1 MEKEELITL
10 VNNVELIDEIKEIL
24 QRNNIW
30 YEDKCEFQERYVRAT
45 RGARWT
51 KKIDYIVTPSE
62 FYKNKMVDDGIP
74 EHKIES
80 IHNFINLKDYNLKTE
95 NNDYGLYVG
104 RLSKEKGILNLI
116 EAFSKLQDKKL
127 YIAGEGPEKEKIEEI
142 IKNKKIQSNI
152 IMLGYLKQ
160 EDVKEY
166 IRKASFII
174 VPSVWYENCP
184 YSILET
190 QAIGKAVIGADIG
203 GIPEL
208 VKDNENGLVYR
219 YDDVDE
225 LKNKIEILFKNKE
238 LTDKFANNAKKY
250 AEDNYNKEIYYK
262 KIMKIYKQVL
272 NCKS

>member
-1 MEKEELITL
+1 
-10 VNNVELIDEIKEIL
+10 
-24 QRNNIW
+24 
-30 YEDKCEFQERYVRAT
+30 
-45 RGARWT
+45 
-51 KKIDYIVTPSE
+51 
-62 FYKNKMVDDGIP
+62 
-74 EHKIES
+74 
-80 IHNFINLKDYNLKTE
+80 
-95 NNDYGLYVG
+95 
-104 RLSKEKGILNLI
+104 
-116 EAFSKLQDKKL
+116 
-127 YIAGEGPEKEKIEEI
+127 
-142 IKNKKIQSNI
+142 
-152 IMLGYLKQ
+152 MLGYLKQ

-225 LKNKIEILFKNKE
+225 LKNKIEILFENKE

-250 AEDNYNKEIYYK
+250 AENNYNKEIYYK

-272 NCKS
+272 NYKS

>member
-1 MEKEELITL
+1 MK
-10 VNNVELIDEIKEIL
+10 NNCIKNSKL
-24 QRNNIW
+24 
-30 YEDKCEFQERYVRAT
+30 KSVL
-45 RGARWT
+45 GAIEGKYYRKRKVYT
-51 KKIDYIVTPSE
+51 QKIDYIITPSE
-62 FYKNKMVDDGIP
+62 FYKSKMVADGIP
-74 EHKIES
+74 ENKIES
-80 IHNFINLKDYNLKTE
+80 IHNFINLEDYNLKTE
-95 NNDYGLYVG
+95 NNEYCLYVG

-116 EAFSKLQDKKL
+116 EAFSELKDKRL

-142 IKNKKIQSNI
+142 IKNKNLQNNI

-160 EDVKEY
+160 DDVKEY

-208 VKDNENGLVYR
+208 VKDNENGLVYK
-219 YDDVDE
+219 YNAIEE
-225 LKNKIEILFKNKE
+225 LKNKIEKLFENKE
-238 LTDKFANNAKKY
+238 LTDVFANNAKKH
-250 AEDNYNKEIYYK
+250 AEHSYNKEIYCN

-272 NCKS
+272 KCKS

>member
-1 MEKEELITL
+1 M
-10 VNNVELIDEIKEIL
+10 VE
-24 QRNNIW
+24 
-30 YEDKCEFQERYVRAT
+30 
-45 RGARWT
+45 
-51 KKIDYIVTPSE
+51 
-62 FYKNKMVDDGIP
+62 DGIP
-74 EHKIES
+74 ENKIES

-95 NNDYGLYVG
+95 NNEYGLYVG

-142 IKNKKIQSNI
+142 IKNKNLQSNI

-225 LKNKIEILFKNKE
+225 LKNKIEILFENKE

-250 AEDNYNKEIYYK
+250 AENNYNKEIYYK

-272 NCKS
+272 NYKS